1 MSIAPLEENKWP
13 DGWMAANWEPPRML
27 REFRMP
33 PRRKQRRN
41 NSSSDEN
48 DVEAVL
54 AMEDHREDGEQIMD
68 EPEPEVTE

>member
-1 MSIAPLEENKWP
+1 
-13 DGWMAANWEPPRML
+13 
-27 REFRMP
+27 MP